1 MGLGIGIGAGIGI
14 GDGDGEGFGAGVGAG
29 AGVGPGGKLLSVLV
43 DVPLTT
49 ESLEVLKRPQL
60 LKPKIRRR
68 LSGTISKINLVFPM

>member
-29 AGVGPGGKLLSVLV
+29 VGPGGKLLPVLV

-60 LKPKIRRR
+60 LKPKISKK
-68 LSGTISKINLVFPM
+68 LSGAISKINLVFPI